1 MGKIIGFSG
10 SPIINSNTDKLLKQV
25 LENSGQDY
33 EFIKLRNLNIKPCIA
48 CKGCVNDDTCVVK
61 DDFLEIAE
69 KVREADSIV
78 IASYTPYG
86 IIDGFTKA
94 LLERFFSLHHNG
106 GQLSGKFLVSIVSS
120 IDIDAQKSA
129 HRALVVE
136 SIIEN
141 MKHVEALSITG
152 SLPCNT
158 CGKGDTCET
167 SAVKALHGED
177 ATAGAHN
184 CIAVENQGVWKK
196 GKEVGIK
203 LGKLINGEEEYTP
216 SEITEEVIARMQDIG
231 RK

>member
-10 SPIINSNTDKLLKQV
+10 SPVKNSNTDRLLKQV
-25 LENSGQDY
+25 LENSGQEY
-33 EFIKLRNLNIKPCIA
+33 EFIKLSHYNIKPCIA
-48 CKGCVNDDTCVVK
+48 CKGCVEDNTCVVK

-69 KVREADSIV
+69 KVRNSDSIV

-106 GQLSGKFLVSIVSS
+106 GHLSGKFLVSIVSS
-120 IDIDAQKSA
+120 IDIDAQKTA

-141 MKHVEALSITG
+141 MKHVEALDITG

-158 CGKGDTCET
+158 CGRGDICET
-167 SAVKALHGED
+167 SAVKALHGEE
-177 ATAGAHN
+177 ATAGSHN
-184 CIAVENQGVWKK
+184 CINVENQDVWKK
-196 GKEVGIK
+196 GKEVGVK
-203 LGKLINGEEEYTP
+203 LGKLINKEEEYVP
-216 SEITEEVIARMQDIG
+216 SELTKEVIARMQDIG